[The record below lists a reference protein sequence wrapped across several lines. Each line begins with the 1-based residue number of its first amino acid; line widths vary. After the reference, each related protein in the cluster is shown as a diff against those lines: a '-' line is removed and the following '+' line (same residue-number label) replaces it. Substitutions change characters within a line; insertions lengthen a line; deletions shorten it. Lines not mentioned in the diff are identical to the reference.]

1 MSESE
6 QPVSLSA
13 EATVYEAFNF
23 KNKTKQ
29 DNKNKKSWHKLG
41 LQKLLAKKR
50 KQFFIYEISWSY

>member
-41 LQKLLAKKR
+41 LLKLLAKKR
-50 KQFFIYEISWSY
+50 K